1 MIPDKH
7 LSDRELLYLM
17 SKGKEQAFNEL
28 FNRYWDKLLQTAIH
42 KVDDVME
49 AENIVQDVFV
59 SLWKRRK
66 DLNIAGNFQHYLLV
80 AVKYRII
87 KALNHQRVRRLYFEE
102 GHGSVDL
109 LDDAT
114 QQYLDF
120 AELQGRLEQLVG
132 MLPEKARLIY
142 RMNKEEGM
150 SYREIASAL
159 DITEKAVDA
168 HLVRVKKNLRAGLQ
182 RFQAVYLWT

>member
-1 MIPDKH
+1 MMPHKT
-7 LSDRELLYLM
+7 LSDSELLCLM
-17 SKGKEQAFNEL
+17 SKGKEQAFSEL

-42 KVDDVME
+42 KIGDVME

-66 DLNIAGNFQHYLLV
+66 DLNITGNFQHYLLV

-87 KALNHQRVRRLYFEE
+87 KVLNHQRVRRMYFEE

-120 AELQGRLEQLVG
+120 AELQERLEQLVG
-132 MLPEKARLIY
+132 DLPQKARLIY

-150 SYREIASAL
+150 SYREIASEL
-159 DITEKAVDA
+159 NITEKAVDA
-168 HLVRVKKNLRAGLQ
+168 HLVRVKKNLRSGLQ
-182 RFQAVYLWT
+182 HFLSLYLLV

>member
-66 DLNIAGNFQHYLLV
+66 DLNITLTV
-80 AVKYRII
+80 
-87 KALNHQRVRRLYFEE
+87 
-102 GHGSVDL
+102 
-109 LDDAT
+109 
-114 QQYLDF
+114 
-120 AELQGRLEQLVG
+120 
-132 MLPEKARLIY
+132 
-142 RMNKEEGM
+142 
-150 SYREIASAL
+150 
-159 DITEKAVDA
+159 
-168 HLVRVKKNLRAGLQ
+168 
-182 RFQAVYLWT
+182 